1 MTAFMV
7 AVAYVLIWR
16 ICVLACGL
24 VAIVLGYRLFKLG
37 FAVREHEGE
46 LEAGVAGS
54 SLKVR
59 NMAPGT
65 FFALFGAAIIA
76 ALVWS
81 SPSEI
86 VVPKEALPATG
97 QVDQS
102 SGGLKVRGQ

>member
-1 MTAFMV
+1 MTAFTV

-16 ICVLACGL
+16 LCVLACGL
-24 VAIVLGYRLFKLG
+24 VAVILGYRLFKLG
-37 FAVREHEGE
+37 FTADRGD
-46 LEAGVAGS
+46 LEAGVGGG

-59 NMAPGT
+59 NIAPGT

-76 ALVWS
+76 TLVWT

-86 VVPKEALPATG
+86 VVPKEALLSTG
-97 QVDQS
+97 EVDVS

>member
-1 MTAFMV
+1 MTPFVV

-24 VAIVLGYRLFKLG
+24 VAVVLGYRLFKLG
-37 FAVREHEGE
+37 FAAQQGD
-46 LEAGVAGS
+46 LEAGVGGS
-54 SLKVR
+54 TLKVR
-59 NMAPGT
+59 NIAPGT

-86 VVPKEALPATG
+86 IVPKEALTATG

-102 SGGLKVRGQ
+102 TSGLKVRGQ

>member
-1 MTAFMV
+1 MTAFTV

-24 VAIVLGYRLFKLG
+24 VAIVLGYKLFKAG
-37 FAVREHEGE
+37 FAAHEGD
-46 LEAGVAGS
+46 LEAGVGGS

-59 NMAPGT
+59 NIAPGT

-86 VVPKEALPATG
+86 VIPKDAVSATG

-102 SGGLKVRGQ
+102 SSGLKVRGQ